1 MRDCARATRLAKRAF
16 PRFAGVSAF
25 GIAGTN
31 GHVVLEQAPAI
42 GAVAVPAVRRQVQLL
57 PLSAKSPEALRALAL
72 LYVDLLSTDAEPA
85 LHNVCWN
92 AATRRTTL
100 DYRAVFVAGDRT
112 GMADALRRYA
122 SGEAAAAEGVVR
134 ADASPRIAFVLP
146 GQGAQWVGMAR
157 ELIAR
162 EPAFR
167 AALERCDQA
176 ARRFVDWSIMRQ
188 LAAAPDAEDFLLSQI
203 DVIQPV
209 LVALA
214 IAYAELLRSVGVE
227 PDAVVGHSMGEV
239 AAAAIAGALDLEQ
252 AMQVVCSRSAL
263 MRRVSGQGAMALV
276 DLPMAE
282 LPGRLAGVEDRVSV
296 AASNGPR
303 SSVISGEPEAVAAV
317 TAGLE
322 RDGVFCRLVKV
333 DVASHSP
340 QMEPLAEE
348 LAMALDGLTAASA
361 SVPIYSTVL
370 GRRIE
375 GHALDASYWARN
387 LRQPVLFSTAVG
399 KLADDGVS
407 VFLELGPHP
416 ILLPSV
422 QQTVPTAT
430 TIACGRRE
438 EPEQAAFVTTLGSLW
453 TAGAPIDWRRVMPD
467 RGSAVQLPLYPWQ
480 RERHWVDAAEM
491 RPAGSVAPLSSLRP
505 DEQSHGWLYR
515 LLWTSS
521 GAPEASTASAASAE
535 GRNRLADRDRR
546 SGDGSS
552 RLRGVRRRRSRLAG
566 RAG

>member
-1 MRDCARATRLAKRAF
+1 MRHGSIPPSIHCQELNPAIPWDNIPCEIARERRDWPSAPS

-72 LYVDLLSTDAEPA
+72 LYVDLLSTGAQPA

-188 LAAAPDAEDFLLSQI
+188 LAADPDAEDFLLSQI

-282 LPGRLAGVEDRVSV
+282 LPGRLAGVEDRGVGGGEQRSAV
-296 AASNGPR
+296 ECYFRRAR
-303 SSVISGEPEAVAAV
+303 SSRCCHSRTGKGRRVLSPGEGGCRITQPADGAAGGR
-317 TAGLE
+317 T
-322 RDGVFCRLVKV
+322 RDGTGR
-333 DVASHSP
+333 A
-340 QMEPLAEE
+340 
-348 LAMALDGLTAASA
+348 DGGVRFSA
-361 SVPIYSTVL
+361 DLLNS
-370 GRRIE
+370 
-375 GHALDASYWARN
+375 AR
-387 LRQPVLFSTAVG
+387 PA
-399 KLADDGVS
+399 
-407 VFLELGPHP
+407 
-416 ILLPSV
+416 
-422 QQTVPTAT
+422 
-430 TIACGRRE
+430 
-438 EPEQAAFVTTLGSLW
+438 
-453 TAGAPIDWRRVMPD
+453 D
-467 RGSAVQLPLYPWQ
+467 RGSGARRKLLGAEPAAAGPVQ
-480 RERHWVDAAEM
+480 H
-491 RPAGSVAPLSSLRP
+491 GSR
-505 DEQSHGWLYR
+505 
-515 LLWTSS
+515 
-521 GAPEASTASAASAE
+521 
-535 GRNRLADRDRR
+535 
-546 SGDGSS
+546 
-552 RLRGVRRRRSRLAG
+552 
-566 RAG
+566 